1 MYEQG
6 LNYLIYDNAASVWKN
21 KAISGAFTSDNLG
34 VTTLSSLID
43 ATKIADGTVTSTE
56 FQYINTLSSNA
67 QTQIDTKATAGF
79 AVAMAI
85 AL

>member
-1 MYEQG
+1 M
-6 LNYLIYDNAASVWKN
+6 YDNSASVWKN
-21 KAISGAFTSDNLG
+21 KAISGAITSDNLG
-34 VTTLSSLID
+34 VTTLSALID
-43 ATKIADGTVTSTE
+43 AIKIADGTVTNTE

-67 QTQIDTKATAGF
+67 QDQIDTKATAGF

>member
-1 MYEQG
+1 M
-6 LNYLIYDNAASVWKN
+6 YDNAASVWKN
-21 KAISGAFTSDNLG
+21 KAISGAFTSTKAG
-34 VTTLSSLID
+34 VTTLSASID

-67 QTQIDTKATAGF
+67 QDQIDTKATAGF